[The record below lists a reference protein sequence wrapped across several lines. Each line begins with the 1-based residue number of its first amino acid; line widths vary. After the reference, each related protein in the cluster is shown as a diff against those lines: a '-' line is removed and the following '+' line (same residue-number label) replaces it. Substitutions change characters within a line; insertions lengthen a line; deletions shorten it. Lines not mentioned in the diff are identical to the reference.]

1 MRSIGVRNFTVV
13 KSDGRFLVLQH
24 IACEPP
30 GSYEDELR
38 ARGYM
43 LERVE
48 IDEGERLPDW
58 REFTGLIVMGG
69 PMGAYDD
76 DRLPWLTEEK
86 ALIAD
91 AVRGGM
97 PMWGVCLG
105 AQLLAASL
113 GAHVAPGPRAEVG
126 VLAVQRTAAGAE
138 DPVFAVLPDEFDALQ
153 WHADTW
159 ELPEGALQLAR
170 SDAYEQQAF
179 VYRRAYGVQFHLEV
193 GVGLATEWGEVPA
206 YAASLEAI
214 LGPGAL
220 PRLIGEVA
228 EREQEMTELARRLFG
243 AWLDHV
249 VEPSLA
255 AAT

>member
-1 MRSIGVRNFTVV
+1 M
-13 KSDGRFLVLQH
+13 QH

-30 GSYEDELR
+30 GAYEDELR
-38 ARGYM
+38 ARGYT

-69 PMGAYDD
+69 PMGAYEE
-76 DRLPWLTEEK
+76 DRLPWLAEEK

-97 PMWGVCLG
+97 PIWGVCLG

-113 GAHVAPGPRAEVG
+113 GASRRSRPAGRGGRAA
-126 VLAVQRTAAGAE
+126 LSSARRRALPTRCSPCSRTSSERCSGTR
-138 DPVFAVLPDEFDALQ
+138 
-153 WHADTW
+153 DTW
-159 ELPEGALQLAR
+159 ELPDGAVHLAR

-214 LGPGAL
+214 LGAGAL

-243 AWLDHV
+243 AWIDHV
-249 VEPSLA
+249 VEP
-255 AAT
+255 